1 MDTALR
7 PMSTSQVLDRTFS
20 LYRQNFLLFAGIA
33 ALPPA
38 LLLLGQLGFVGVGTL
53 SVLSGRAGLQIAAI
67 VAAVLTG
74 MALLALWIFGYALC
88 TGASVY
94 AVTRVHLGH
103 KTSIAE
109 AYKLMFP
116 YAGTVLGIVVL
127 AFLAVGAVLMAAVL
141 LIVIPVVGIRIA
153 LKTQPLASSV
163 LVGTLV
169 LLLVIAAVCALF
181 YVTAKFALAVP
192 SAVVE
197 KLGVIESL
205 KRSWGLAQGSVLRL
219 ILVNI
224 LAAFISFALSAVL
237 SVPYFI
243 GIALAITK
251 KSPAAMV
258 PFIIWQY
265 IGDFL
270 ARSIAFP
277 IATIAVSLI
286 YYDER
291 VRKEA
296 FDLQLMMEA
305 MSQPQPPPL
314 QGEATPGASSPIG

>member
-1 MDTALR
+1 MDTVLR

-38 LLLLGQLGFVGVGTL
+38 LLLLGQLGLVGAGTL
-53 SVLSGRAGLQIAAI
+53 SILSGRTGLQIAAI
-67 VAAVLTG
+67 GAAVLTG
-74 MALLALWIFGYALC
+74 MALMALWIFGYALC

-127 AFLAVGAVLMAAVL
+127 AFLAVAAVLMATVL
-141 LIVIPVVGIRIA
+141 LIVIPVVGIRII
-153 LKTQPLASSV
+153 LKGQPLASSV
-163 LVGTLV
+163 LVGILV
-169 LLLVIAAVCALF
+169 LLLVIAAACAVF
-181 YVTAKFALAVP
+181 YLTAKFSLAVP

-197 KLGVIESL
+197 RLGVVESL
-205 KRSWGLAQGSVLRL
+205 KRSWALAQGSVLRL

-224 LAAFISFALSAVL
+224 LAAVISFGLSAVL
-237 SVPYFI
+237 SLPYFM
-243 GIALAITK
+243 GIALALTK
-251 KSPAAMV
+251 KSPAAMA
-258 PFIIWQY
+258 PFIVWQY
-265 IGDFL
+265 IADFL

-305 MSQPQPPPL
+305 IRQPQPPPL
-314 QGEATPGASSPIG
+314 QGEATPGAPSTIG

>member
-1 MDTALR
+1 
-7 PMSTSQVLDRTFS
+7 MSTSQVLDRTFS
-20 LYRQNFLLFAGIA
+20 LYRQHFLLFAGIA

-38 LLLLGQLGFVGVGTL
+38 LLLLGQLGLVGAGTL
-53 SVLSGRAGLQIAAI
+53 SVFSGRMGLQIAAI

-74 MALLALWIFGYALC
+74 ITLIGLWVVGYALA
-88 TGASVY
+88 TGASIY

-103 KTSIAE
+103 QTTIAE
-109 AYKLMFP
+109 TYKQIFP
-116 YAGTVLGIVVL
+116 YTGTVLGIVVL
-127 AFLAVGAVLMAAVL
+127 AYLAVLAGVMALAAVIGVPL
-141 LIVIPVVGIRIA
+141 LVVGVA
-153 LKTQPLASSV
+153 LKSQPAATAILAGLAILV
-163 LVGTLV
+163 LVPA
-169 LLLVIAAVCALF
+169 VICAVF
-181 YVTAKFALAVP
+181 YISARFSLAVP

-197 KLGVIESL
+197 RLGVMDSL
-205 KRSWGLAQGSVLRL
+205 RRSWNLAEGSVLRL

-224 LAAFISFALSAVL
+224 LAALISFALSAVL
-237 SVPYFI
+237 SLPYLI
-243 GIALAITK
+243 GIALFITK
-251 KSPAAMV
+251 KNPAALV
-258 PFIIWQY
+258 PFVVWQY

-305 MSQPQPPPL
+305 INQPQAPPL
-314 QGEATPGASSPIG
+314 QGEATPGAHSTIG

>member
-1 MDTALR
+1 MDTVLR

-20 LYRQNFLLFAGIA
+20 LYRQHFLLFAGIA

-38 LLLLGQLGFVGVGTL
+38 LLMLGQLGFVGAGTL
-53 SVLSGRAGLQIAAI
+53 SVLSGRAGLQVAAI
-67 VAAVLTG
+67 LAAVLTG

-127 AFLAVGAVLMAAVL
+127 AFLAVAAAFIGVAAAIGLPFLAIGFAFKGQPAAAPLLTVIGGFLFVPSAICAV
-141 LIVIPVVGIRIA
+141 
-153 LKTQPLASSV
+153 
-163 LVGTLV
+163 
-169 LLLVIAAVCALF
+169 F
-181 YVTAKFALAVP
+181 YVSARLSLAVP

-197 KLGVIESL
+197 RLGVTESL
-205 KRSWGLAQGSVLRL
+205 RRSWALAYGSVLRL

-224 LAAFISFALSAVL
+224 LAAIISFALSAVL
-237 SVPYFI
+237 SLPYFV
-243 GIALAITK
+243 GIALALTK

-314 QGEATPGASSPIG
+314 QGEATPDASSPIG

>member
-1 MDTALR
+1 MDTVLR

-20 LYRQNFLLFAGIA
+20 LYRQHFLLFAGIA

-38 LLLLGQLGFVGVGTL
+38 LLLLGQLGFVGAGTL
-53 SVLSGRAGLQIAAI
+53 SVLSGRMGLQIAAI

-127 AFLAVGAVLMAAVL
+127 AFLSVGAAFIVVAA
-141 LIVIPVVGIRIA
+141 VVGIPFLAFGFA
-153 LKTQPLASSV
+153 LKGQQTIVA
-163 LVGTLV
+163 
-169 LLLVIAAVCALF
+169 LLTGIGILLFVPAVVCAVF
-181 YVTAKFALAVP
+181 YISARLSLAVP

-197 KLGVIESL
+197 RLGVVESL

-224 LAAFISFALSAVL
+224 LAAIISFALSAVL
-237 SVPYFI
+237 SLPYFL
-243 GIALAITK
+243 GIALALVK
-251 KSPAAMV
+251 KSPAAMA

-265 IGDFL
+265 VAGFL

-314 QGEATPGASSPIG
+314 QREAAPGASSPIG

>member
-1 MDTALR
+1 MDTVLR

-38 LLLLGQLGFVGVGTL
+38 LLLLGQLGFVGAGTL
-53 SVLSGRAGLQIAAI
+53 SVLSGRMGFQIAAI

-94 AVTRVHLGH
+94 AVTRVHLDH

-109 AYKLMFP
+109 AYKVMFP

-127 AFLAVGAVLMAAVL
+127 AFLAVAAG
-141 LIVIPVVGIRIA
+141 VISVTVVAGVPLAAFGIA
-153 LKTQPLASSV
+153 LKRQPAATALLAGFAFLV
-163 LVGTLV
+163 LVP
-169 LLLVIAAVCALF
+169 AAICIVF
-181 YVTAKFALAVP
+181 YLSAKFSLAVP

-205 KRSWGLAQGSVLRL
+205 KRSWGLTQGSVLRL
-219 ILVNI
+219 ILVTI
-224 LAAFISFALSAVL
+224 LAAIISFALSAVL
-237 SVPYFI
+237 SLPYFI
-243 GIALAITK
+243 GIALALVK
-251 KSPAAMV
+251 KSPSAMV

-265 IGDFL
+265 IADFL

-305 MSQPQPPPL
+305 INQPQPPPL
-314 QGEATPGASSPIG
+314 QREASPGAPSPIE

>member
-1 MDTALR
+1 MDTVLR

-38 LLLLGQLGFVGVGTL
+38 LLLLGQLGLVGAGTL
-53 SVLSGRAGLQIAAI
+53 SILSGRTGLQIAAI
-67 VAAVLTG
+67 GAAVLTG
-74 MALLALWIFGYALC
+74 MALMALWIFGYALC

-94 AVTRVHLGH
+94 AVTRVHLDH

-127 AFLAVGAVLMAAVL
+127 AFLAVAGAVLAAAAVIGIPFLAIGFALKGQHLVVALLPALAVL
-141 LIVIPVVGIRIA
+141 LFFPA
-153 LKTQPLASSV
+153 LLCAV
-163 LVGTLV
+163 LYISARLS
-169 LLLVIAAVCALF
+169 
-181 YVTAKFALAVP
+181 LAVP

-197 KLGVIESL
+197 RLGVIESL
-205 KRSWGLAQGSVLRL
+205 KRSWALAQGSVLRL

-224 LAAFISFALSAVL
+224 LAAVISFGLSAVL
-237 SVPYFI
+237 SLPYFI
-243 GIALAITK
+243 GIALALTK
-251 KSPAAMV
+251 KSPAAMA
-258 PFIIWQY
+258 PFIVWQY

-305 MSQPQPPPL
+305 IRQPQPPPL
-314 QGEATPGASSPIG
+314 QGEATPGAPSTIG

>member
-1 MDTALR
+1 MDTVLR

-20 LYRQNFLLFAGIA
+20 LYRQHFRLFAGIA

-38 LLLLGQLGFVGVGTL
+38 LLLLGQLGFLSAGTL
-53 SVLSGRAGLQIAAI
+53 SVLSGRMGLQIAAI

-103 KTSIAE
+103 KTSIAD

-127 AFLAVGAVLMAAVL
+127 VFLAVGAAFLVAAAVIGVPFL
-141 LIVIPVVGIRIA
+141 AIGFA
-153 LKTQPLASSV
+153 LKGQQTIVAL
-163 LVGTLV
+163 LTGIGV
-169 LLLVIAAVCALF
+169 LLFVPAVVCVVF
-181 YVTAKFALAVP
+181 YISARLSLAVP

-197 KLGVIESL
+197 RLGVVESL

-219 ILVNI
+219 VLVNI
-224 LAAFISFALSAVL
+224 LAAIISFALSAVL
-237 SVPYFI
+237 SLPYFI
-243 GIALAITK
+243 GVALALTK

-265 IGDFL
+265 IGAFL

-314 QGEATPGASSPIG
+314 QREAAPGATSPIG

>member
-1 MDTALR
+1 MDTVLR

-38 LLLLGQLGFVGVGTL
+38 LLLLGQLGLVGAGTL
-53 SVLSGRAGLQIAAI
+53 SILSGRTGLQIAAI
-67 VAAVLTG
+67 GAAVLTG
-74 MALLALWIFGYALC
+74 MALMALWIFGYALC

-127 AFLAVGAVLMAAVL
+127 AFLAVAAVLMATVL
-141 LIVIPVVGIRIA
+141 LIVIPVVGIRII
-153 LKTQPLASSV
+153 LKGQPLASSV
-163 LVGTLV
+163 LVGILV
-169 LLLVIAAVCALF
+169 LLLVIAAACAVF
-181 YVTAKFALAVP
+181 YLTAKFSLAVP

-197 KLGVIESL
+197 RLGVVESL
-205 KRSWGLAQGSVLRL
+205 KRSWALAQGSVLRL

-224 LAAFISFALSAVL
+224 LAAVISFGLSAVL
-237 SVPYFI
+237 SLPYFI
-243 GIALAITK
+243 GIILSVTK
-251 KSPAAMV
+251 KSPAAMA
-258 PFIIWQY
+258 PFIVWQY

-305 MSQPQPPPL
+305 IRQPQPPPL
-314 QGEATPGASSPIG
+314 QGEATPGAPSIIG

>member
-1 MDTALR
+1 MDTVLR
-7 PMSTSQVLDRTFS
+7 RMSTSQVLDRTFS
-20 LYRQNFLLFAGIA
+20 LYRQHFLLFAGIA

-38 LLLLGQLGFVGVGTL
+38 LLLLGQLGFVGAGTL
-53 SVLSGRAGLQIAAI
+53 SVLSGRMGLQIAAI

-103 KTSIAE
+103 KTRIAE

-127 AFLAVGAVLMAAVL
+127 VFLAVGAAFLVAAAVIGVPFL
-141 LIVIPVVGIRIA
+141 AIAFA
-153 LKTQPLASSV
+153 LKGQQTILA
-163 LVGTLV
+163 
-169 LLLVIAAVCALF
+169 LLTGFGILLFVPAVVCAVF
-181 YVTAKFALAVP
+181 YISARLSLAVP

-197 KLGVIESL
+197 RLGVVESL

-224 LAAFISFALSAVL
+224 LAAIISFALSAVL
-237 SVPYFI
+237 SLPYFL
-243 GIALAITK
+243 GIALALVK
-251 KSPAAMV
+251 KSPATMA

-265 IGDFL
+265 VAGFL

-305 MSQPQPPPL
+305 IPQPQPPPL
-314 QGEATPGASSPIG
+314 QGEATPGTPSTIG

>member
-1 MDTALR
+1 
-7 PMSTSQVLDRTFS
+7 MSTSQVLDRTFS

-38 LLLLGQLGFVGVGTL
+38 LLLVGQLGLVGAGAL
-53 SVLSGRAGLQIAAI
+53 SVFSGHTGLQIAAI

-74 MALLALWIFGYALC
+74 MALMALWIFGYAIC

-127 AFLAVGAVLMAAVL
+127 AFLAVAAGVIAVGAVIGLPFLAIGFALRGQQMGMAL
-141 LIVIPVVGIRIA
+141 LPATAI
-153 LKTQPLASSV
+153 
-163 LVGTLV
+163 
-169 LLLVIAAVCALF
+169 LLLVPAVLCTVF
-181 YVTAKFALAVP
+181 YISARFSLAVP

-197 KLGVIESL
+197 RLGVMDSL
-205 KRSWGLAQGSVLRL
+205 RRSWALAQGSVLRL
-219 ILVNI
+219 VLVNI
-224 LAAFISFALSAVL
+224 LAALISFALSAVL
-237 SVPYFI
+237 SLPYFI
-243 GIALAITK
+243 GIALFLTK
-251 KSPAAMV
+251 KNPAALV
-258 PFIIWQY
+258 PFVVWQY

-305 MSQPQPPPL
+305 INQPPQPPPL
-314 QGEATPGASSPIG
+314 HGEATPGAPSTIG

>member
-1 MDTALR
+1 MDTVLR

-20 LYRQNFLLFAGIA
+20 LYRRHFLLFAGIA

-38 LLLLGQLGFVGVGTL
+38 LLLLGQLGFVGAGTL
-53 SVLSGRAGLQIAAI
+53 SVLSGRMGLQIAAI

-109 AYKLMFP
+109 SYKLMFP
-116 YAGTVLGIVVL
+116 YAGTVLAIVVL
-127 AFLAVGAVLMAAVL
+127 VFLAVGAAFLVAAAVIGVPFL
-141 LIVIPVVGIRIA
+141 AIGFALKGEQTIIA
-153 LKTQPLASSV
+153 LLT
-163 LVGTLV
+163 GIGV
-169 LLLVIAAVCALF
+169 LLFVPAVICAVF
-181 YVTAKFALAVP
+181 YISARLSLAVP

-197 KLGVIESL
+197 RLGVVESL

-224 LAAFISFALSAVL
+224 LAAIISFALSAVL
-237 SVPYFI
+237 SLPYFL
-243 GIALAITK
+243 GIALALVK
-251 KSPAAMV
+251 KSPATMV

-265 IGDFL
+265 IADFL

-296 FDLQLMMEA
+296 FDLQWMMEA
-305 MSQPQPPPL
+305 INQPQPPPL
-314 QGEATPGASSPIG
+314 QREASPGAPSPIE